1 MSGTK
6 DKSSVSPEE
15 QPFDEKKEIKD
26 KFEDKTFFEKLCAI
40 KSNIT
45 VEPIL
50 AGLIIPSTLSRLAVQ
65 NLNLD
70 KSCRVKLNFGEE
82 ICDALLQRNGN
93 LTYYEGE
100 VQKVISSI
108 EAWKSIIQTAIPTL
122 LVIFMGAWSD
132 RTVSVEVTMF
142 LEALF
147 PAVTGGWVM
156 VYLGVFSY
164 ISDITSEESRTFRVG
179 LANLCMTAGIPIGT
193 ALSGILLKLLGYYG
207 IFAITASIYVITL
220 SYGLF
225 YLKKNSKPSSGEN
238 EETKPVTIS
247 ELATLIKETILVAFK
262 KRDGKTRKKIIITLL
277 TVAIVYGPNHGERI
291 ITYMFVRY
299 RLKWDAVKYSL
310 YSTYSIITHSLG
322 ALFSITV
329 FSKRWG
335 FHDSLLCL
343 ISIASKLAGSVC
355 IAFVRTDFEMFM
367 VPLVEILN
375 ALTFTSL
382 RSMISKLVLSEEVGK
397 TNSLF
402 SLVETLAALVFD
414 PTYSTLYSKT
424 IPIFAGTVYI
434 FSAVMTLP
442 PISMLIWLFIQH
454 RRDRRLKRI
463 QATSCDI
470 MQITNKKIKTVS
482 ELQDRLTSCQ
492 QELEELK
499 ERYRELDEECE
510 TCAEYLRERD
520 DQCRKLKKEK
530 ASLENIIKELN
541 EKLQRGHDTSRSDA
555 KVSYEH
561 AAVNTD
567 EGTYISSNPY

>member
-6 DKSSVSPEE
+6 EKTVSPEE

-26 KFEDKTFFEKLCAI
+26 DFERKTFFEKLCAI

-70 KSCRVKLNFGEE
+70 KSCRVKLNFGDE

-93 LTYYEGE
+93 LTHYEGE

-132 RTVSVEVTMF
+132 RTGNRKMCILLPIFGEFLVCISNLISTFFFYQVSVEVTMF

-147 PAVTGGWVM
+147 PAITGGWVM

-207 IFAITASIYVITL
+207 VFSITASIYVITL

-225 YLKKNSKPSSGEN
+225 YLKKNSKLSSGEN
-238 EETKPVTIS
+238 EEKKPITIS
-247 ELATLIKETILVAFK
+247 ELVTLIKETVLVAFK
-262 KRDGKTRKKIIITLL
+262 KRDGKTRRKILITLL

-310 YSTYSIITHSLG
+310 YSTYSIITHSFG

-343 ISIASKLAGSVC
+343 ISITSKLAGSVF

-367 VPLVEILN
+367 VPIVEILN

-382 RSMISKLVLSEEVGK
+382 RSMISKLVLNEEVGK
-397 TNSLF
+397 MNSLF

-414 PTYSTLYSKT
+414 PTYSTLYAKT
-424 IPIFAGTVYI
+424 LPIFAGTVYI

-442 PISMLIWLFIQH
+442 PISLLIWLFTEH
-454 RRDRRLKRI
+454 RRDRRLKRM
-463 QATSCDI
+463 QSASCDI
-470 MQITNKKIKTVS
+470 MQAT
-482 ELQDRLTSCQ
+482 
-492 QELEELK
+492 
-499 ERYRELDEECE
+499 
-510 TCAEYLRERD
+510 
-520 DQCRKLKKEK
+520 
-530 ASLENIIKELN
+530 N
-541 EKLQRGHDTSRSDA
+541 EKMNS
-555 KVSYEH
+555 K
-561 AAVNTD
+561 
-567 EGTYISSNPY
+567 